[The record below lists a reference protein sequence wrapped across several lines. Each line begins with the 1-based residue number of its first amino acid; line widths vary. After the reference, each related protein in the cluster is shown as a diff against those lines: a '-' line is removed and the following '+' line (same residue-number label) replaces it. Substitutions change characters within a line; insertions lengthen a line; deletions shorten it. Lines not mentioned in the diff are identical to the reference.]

1 MNEPQGLH
9 ARSARLFS
17 IHYGHAKVTYEELL
31 ARAGQL
37 PQRPTGGTAAA
48 VALEETKSTM
58 LSKEINELRPMC
70 SSHAEAESGAKA
82 SEGYRQHIDDMVEA
96 RRVANRARVK
106 FDSMKAWV
114 ELARSKVASDRALIN
129 LR

>member
-48 VALEETKSTM
+48 VALE
-58 LSKEINELRPMC
+58 RPQHPLV
-70 SSHAEAESGAKA
+70 SFLTTFSAA
-82 SEGYRQHIDDMVEA
+82 SITFMVA
-96 RRVANRARVK
+96 AHFASVTTTAIRV
-106 FDSMKAWV
+106 F
-114 ELARSKVASDRALIN
+114 LAL
-129 LR
+129 